1 MQPRGRRA
9 VQPHTP
15 QPRRTK
21 AAGDS
26 CIGPAVPPCS
36 RPAPAPTPCNG
47 RPASV
52 PGAAARSGAARQ
64 SPHGAP
70 GPRVHRPPPG
80 PLARLPSAP
89 PRGAKR
95 KPEDGGSCDLP
106 VSGCG
111 VRAREEIFPFPFP
124 TEFPQQKLDPAAAA
138 ECGAAPLPHP
148 EPSAGTLR
156 ELRGTGR
163 RVVGAPGVLLFKVSF
178 DSPEHRKSSRKRRS
192 GGRRRPSS
200 PRSAASA
207 PPGPRTERGR
217 SGTDGAG
224 GGEGRGADPRPSL
237 SALLCR
243 KQISGTERAA
253 APREV
258 RFVLAQR
265 PPSVTRR

>member
-156 ELRGTGR
+156 ELRGPAAPDGASLAPPEFSFLKCRLILPSTEKALGSAVLGEGGGRPALAPPLRRLPDRGR
-163 RVVGAPGVLLFKVSF
+163 RG
-178 DSPEHRKSSRKRRS
+178 D
-192 GGRRRPSS
+192 GR
-200 PRSAASA
+200 
-207 PPGPRTERGR
+207 GRTEREAGR
-217 SGTDGAG
+217 EEAQT
-224 GGEGRGADPRPSL
+224 RGPLSRRFYVENKFLARKGPR
-237 SALLCR
+237 
-243 KQISGTERAA
+243 
-253 APREV
+253 
-258 RFVLAQR
+258 R
-265 PPSVTRR
+265 PGK